1 MTSDAQAPTVPESL
15 GQSWILATVPGLE
28 GSTTI
33 ALLVLEDV
41 QTLDTSTNTATNNLL
56 VENEQACFGSVL
68 QTSVFAITTQEV
80 YSACKFTL

>member
-33 ALLVLEDV
+33 ALLVSEDV
-41 QTLDTSTNTATNNLL
+41 QTLVQTLQLTTSWWKMNKL
-56 VENEQACFGSVL
+56 VLVVSYKLRFL
-68 QTSVFAITTQEV
+68 Q
-80 YSACKFTL
+80 